1 MPDAYMEIY
10 TEHQSETC
18 LEWVNSMVKML
29 MDFHEN
35 TRGLKWSGVYS
46 ETYQGKGYT
55 FVHLSTLLKHSE
67 NDAYKLLFDFIQE
80 RCLLLI
86 KDRPDNCHILLT
98 PQSSTDYKDG
108 LGLGNSQTTQKF
120 IQFPNVGVTTS
131 RFAGY
136 RRIEVIMAHRKTG
149 FSVIAND
156 HRSQIAN
163 TEIAGQYLYSR
174 IQFYKYLPK
183 EAIWH

>member
-1 MPDAYMEIY
+1 MPNAYIEIY
-10 TEHQSETC
+10 TENQSETC
-18 LEWVNSMVKML
+18 LKWVGGMVKIL
-29 MDFHEN
+29 MGFYEN
-35 TRGLKWSGVYS
+35 TRGLEWSGVYS
-46 ETYQGKGYT
+46 ESYQGKGYT
-55 FVHLSTLLKHSE
+55 FVHLSALLKHSE
-67 NDAYKLLFDFIQE
+67 SDAYQLLFDFLQE
-80 RCLLLI
+80 ECQTLI
-86 KDRPDNCHILLT
+86 KDRPDDCHILLT
-98 PQSSTDYKDG
+98 PQSPIDYKDG
-108 LGLGNSQTTQKF
+108 LGLRNSQITQKF
-120 IQFPNVGVTTS
+120 IQFPNVGVITS

-183 EAIWH
+183 DAIWY